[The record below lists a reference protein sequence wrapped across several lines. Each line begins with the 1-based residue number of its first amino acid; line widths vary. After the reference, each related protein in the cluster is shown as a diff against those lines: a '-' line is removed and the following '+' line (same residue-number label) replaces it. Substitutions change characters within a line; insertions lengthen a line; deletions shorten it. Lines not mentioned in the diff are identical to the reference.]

1 MSGGNKHMKLGTLLK
16 LGALGI
22 AATTAAAGSV
32 LITTKALNKVSGG
45 ATVQPTPTP
54 VNDKPAETPVENKV
68 ETPAPEIIPAKTPAE
83 PVTLPLVEETPAPVE
98 VQDIPEAPAPNAK
111 PVAEETA
118 PVTDYSDMPMNLPYL
133 AGKLDEDEKDAAD
146 IVITPEEQKAE
157 EAATPVTPVAIPV
170 EPVAPITPV
179 VPDAPEIVI
188 SSAEPIMEDLP
199 TAEPLISQEPEKSA
213 ETFADLNPHEQ
224 GYAVGMSDI
233 GGDELPPAETTSN
246 FADFAEP
253 EPAPVTFG
261 DLTPEETVT
270 VEEPTPA
277 IVEPAVAE
285 SAPIEPIAPAEP
297 AVTESAPVEPIA
309 AAPVAEPVAHGST
322 VKIGD
327 AVVSDKADDAAIKA
341 VVDEFHVPVS
351 NLVSI
356 TAEGNMPMVFEFLYS
371 DMRTDATLMSVY
383 FIMPD
388 GKATLPPETD
398 RENVLAFGR
407 NFITGNEE
415 LRKFLA

>member
-1 MSGGNKHMKLGTLLK
+1 MKLGTLLK
-16 LGALGI
+16 LGAIGI
-22 AATTAAAGSV
+22 ATTTAAAGSV

-45 ATVQPTPTP
+45 ATVQPTPAP
-54 VNDKPAETPVENKV
+54 VNDKPAEVPAENRT
-68 ETPAPEIIPAKTPAE
+68 ETPAPEVIPAVTPAE
-83 PVTLPLVEETPAPVE
+83 PVVLPAVEEAPKPVE
-98 VQDIPEAPAPNAK
+98 VQETPETPAQIDEPI
-111 PVAEETA
+111 AEPIVEPTVEEAA
-118 PVTDYSDMPMNLPYL
+118 PVTDYSDMPMDLPYL

-146 IVITPEEQKAE
+146 IVITPAEQKAE
-157 EAATPVTPVAIPV
+157 EESIPV
-170 EPVAPITPV
+170 EPVAVPVADPV
-179 VPDAPEIVI
+179 VPVAPAAPEIVF
-188 SSAEPIMEDLP
+188 SSAEPIMDDLP
-199 TAEPLISQEPEKSA
+199 KAEPLLGHEPEKSA

-233 GGDELPPAETTSN
+233 GGDELPPAEATSN

-277 IVEPAVAE
+277 VVEPAVAE
-285 SAPIEPIAPAEP
+285 P
-297 AVTESAPVEPIA
+297 APVEPIA
-309 AAPVAEPVAHGST
+309 PAKPAVDEPAPVEPIAEAPIVEPAVHGST

-327 AVVSDKADDAAIKA
+327 AVVSDKADDSAIKA

>member
-1 MSGGNKHMKLGTLLK
+1 MKLGTLLK

-45 ATVQPTPTP
+45 ATVQPTPAP
-54 VNDKPAETPVENKV
+54 ANDKPVETPVENKV
-68 ETPAPEIIPAKTPAE
+68 ETPVPEIIPAAAPAE
-83 PVTLPLVEETPAPVE
+83 PVTLPLVEETPRPVE
-98 VQDIPEAPAPNAK
+98 VQDIPEAPAPAAN
-111 PVAEETA
+111 PIAEETA
-118 PVTDYSDMPMNLPYL
+118 PVTDYSDMPMDLPYL

-146 IVITPEEQKAE
+146 IVITPAEQKAE
-157 EAATPVTPVAIPV
+157 AAIPAAPVAVPVV
-170 EPVAPITPV
+170 EPVAPA
-179 VPDAPEIVI
+179 APEIVL
-188 SSAEPIMEDLP
+188 SSAEPIMDELP
-199 TAEPLISQEPEKSA
+199 APEPLLGHEAEKSA

-233 GGDELPPAETTSN
+233 GGDELPPAEATSN

-285 SAPIEPIAPAEP
+285 PAPIEPIAPVET
-297 AVTESAPVEPIA
+297 AVTEPAPVEPIV
-309 AAPVAEPVAHGST
+309 AAPVAESAPVAEPEAHGST

>member
-1 MSGGNKHMKLGTLLK
+1 MKLGTLLK

-45 ATVQPTPTP
+45 ATVQPTPAP
-54 VNDKPAETPVENKV
+54 VNDMPAEVPAENKV
-68 ETPAPEIIPAKTPAE
+68 ETPVPEIIPAETPAE
-83 PVTLPLVEETPAPVE
+83 PVTLPLVEETPKPVE
-98 VQDIPEAPAPNAK
+98 VQETPETPAQIDEPIAK
-111 PVAEETA
+111 PTVEETA
-118 PVTDYSDMPMNLPYL
+118 PVTDYSDMPMDLPYL

-146 IVITPEEQKAE
+146 IVITPAEQKAE
-157 EAATPVTPVAIPV
+157 EAAIPVAPVAVPVV
-170 EPVAPITPV
+170 EPVAPVAPA
-179 VPDAPEIVI
+179 APEIVL
-188 SSAEPIMEDLP
+188 SSAEPIMDELP
-199 TAEPLISQEPEKSA
+199 AAEPLLGHEAEKSA

-233 GGDELPPAETTSN
+233 GGDELPPAEATSN

-277 IVEPAVAE
+277 IVEPATSE
-285 SAPIEPIAPAEP
+285 PAPI
-297 AVTESAPVEPIA
+297 APVEPAVAEPTPVEPIV
-309 AAPVAEPVAHGST
+309 AAPVAEPEAHGST

>member
-1 MSGGNKHMKLGTLLK
+1 MKLGTLLK
-16 LGALGI
+16 LGALGV

-45 ATVQPTPTP
+45 STVHPTPAP
-54 VNDKPAETPVENKV
+54 VNDKPT

-83 PVTLPLVEETPAPVE
+83 PVTLPLVEETPNP
-98 VQDIPEAPAPNAK
+98 APAAEPI
-111 PVAEETA
+111 VEETA
-118 PVTDYSDMPMNLPYL
+118 PVTDYSDMPMDLPYL

-146 IVITPEEQKAE
+146 VVITPAEQKAE
-157 EAATPVTPVAIPV
+157 EEAVISAAPVA
-170 EPVAPITPV
+170 EPVADPV
-179 VPDAPEIVI
+179 VPAAPEII
-188 SSAEPIMEDLP
+188 LSSAEPIMEEVP
-199 TAEPLISQEPEKSA
+199 AAEPLLDHEPEKTA

-233 GGDELPPAETTSN
+233 GGDELPPAESTSS

-253 EPAPVTFG
+253 EPVPVTFG
-261 DLTPEETVT
+261 DLTPEEAVT

-277 IVEPAVAE
+277 IVEPAVVE
-285 SAPIEPIAPAEP
+285 ETPAEP
-297 AVTESAPVEPIA
+297 ID
-309 AAPVAEPVAHGST
+309 AAPIPAAEPEVHGST